1 MRGWYL
7 FAYTL
12 SKFILRVFFR
22 MRVIYPERLLEE
34 GGVIYAANH
43 ASYLDPPIIGT
54 SCKQPIY
61 YLARKTLMKWPV
73 LGPIFPS
80 LNVVPVDQERADMSA
95 LKTIIK
101 LVREGHRTIIFPE
114 GARTLDGQL
123 QPAQPGLGLVVSK
136 TRAPV
141 VPMRIFGSYEAFPRG
156 ASRVK
161 LARITVV
168 VGEPILFTDA
178 DFATGRDAYQKISER
193 VMAAIASL
201 QLPDGKN

>member
-7 FAYTL
+7 FGYTL
-12 SKFILRVFFR
+12 SKLILRMFFR
-22 MRVIYPERLLEE
+22 MRVIHPERLLEE
-34 GGVIYAANH
+34 GGVIYASNH

-54 SCKQPIY
+54 CCKKPIY
-61 YLARKTLMKWPV
+61 YLARKTLMKWPI

-114 GARTLDGQL
+114 GSRTDDGKL

-141 VPMRIFGSYEAFPRG
+141 VPMRIYGSYEAFPRG
-156 ASRVK
+156 AKGVK

-168 VGEPILFTDA
+168 VGEPMFFTDA
-178 DFATGRDAYQKISER
+178 DLADGRDSYQKVSER
-193 VMAAIASL
+193 VLAAIADL
-201 QLPDGKN
+201 KLPG

>member
-7 FAYTL
+7 FGYIL
-12 SKFILRVFFR
+12 SKLILRTFFR

-43 ASYLDPPIIGT
+43 ASYLDPPIIGIC
-54 SCKQPIY
+54 CKRPIY
-61 YLARKTLMKWPV
+61 YLAKKTLLKWPI

-95 LKTIIK
+95 IKTIIK
-101 LVREGHRTIIFPE
+101 LVREGHRTIIFPQ
-114 GARTLDGQL
+114 GSRTEDGKL
-123 QPAQPGLGLVVSK
+123 QPAQAGLGLVVSK

-141 VPMRIFGSYEAFPRG
+141 VPMRIFGSYEAFPPG

-161 LARITVV
+161 LAQITVV
-168 VGEPILFTDA
+168 VGEPIFFTEA
-178 DFATGRDAYQKISER
+178 DFASGRDSYQKISER
-193 VMAAIASL
+193 VLSAIADLSL
-201 QLPDGKN
+201 PK

>member
-1 MRGWYL
+1 MHGWYR
-7 FAYTL
+7 FGYNL
-12 SKFILRVFFR
+12 SKFILRTFFR

-54 SCKQPIY
+54 CCQRPIY
-61 YLARKTLMKWPV
+61 YLARKTLMKWPI

-114 GARTLDGQL
+114 GARTLDGNL
-123 QPAQPGLGLVVSK
+123 GPAQPGLGLVVSK

-156 ASRVK
+156 SSRVK

-168 VGEPILFTDA
+168 VGEPIIFTDA
-178 DFATGRDAYQKISER
+178 ELANGRESYQRVSER
-193 VMAAIASL
+193 VLAAIGSL
-201 QLPDGKN
+201 QLPS

>member
-7 FAYTL
+7 FGYTL
-12 SKFILRVFFR
+12 SKIILRVFFR
-22 MRVIYPERLLEE
+22 MRVIHPERLLEE

-43 ASYLDPPIIGT
+43 ASYLDPPIIGS
-54 SCKQPIY
+54 SCRRPIY
-61 YLARKTLMKWPV
+61 YLARKTLMKWPI

-114 GARTLDGQL
+114 GSRTDNGEL

-141 VPMRIFGSYEAFPRG
+141 VPMRIFGSFEAFPRG

-168 VGEPILFTDA
+168 VGEPMFFNDSDLA
-178 DFATGRDAYQKISER
+178 DGRDSYQKVSER
-193 VMAAIASL
+193 VMAAIAALELS
-201 QLPDGKN
+201 D